1 MAASLELTLIAGS
14 ALVLASVL
22 VSKVS
27 DRWGI
32 PALLLFLGLG
42 MLAGSEG
49 PGGIYFDDP
58 HVANAIGIVCL
69 ALILFSGGLDTRW
82 ESVRPVLG
90 PSLNLATVGVV
101 ITAALVGLLAGR
113 IFGLPWQG
121 ALLLGAIVSSTDAA
135 AVFSILRSRG
145 VSLKGRLRPLL
156 ELESGSNDPMAVFL
170 TLAALQLVMGTAGSA
185 GDIALMLVRQMGLG
199 ALLGILAGELLAPL
213 LNRLR
218 LGYDGLY
225 PVFTLAYALLTYA
238 ATAALG
244 GSGFLAVY
252 VAGVALARH
261 DFVHRRSLERFH
273 SGVSWLM
280 QITLFLTLGL
290 LVFPSELLP
299 LAKYSAMIAL
309 WLMLVARPAAVL
321 LALLPFRGISIREK
335 ALISWVGLRG
345 AAPILLATY
354 PLVAGAPLSDVVFN
368 VVFFVVLVSVVLQ
381 GTTIPLTARL
391 LKVDAPV
398 PIRPAYPIEY
408 LGGRGLSDAF
418 VELEVPAGS
427 FADGRSIVEL
437 DLPAE
442 LLVIL
447 IARGDEFIIPSG
459 GSELH
464 AGDRLLVLS
473 DPNALQRSMAHTG
486 MRQTAQT

>member
-1 MAASLELTLIAGS
+1 MLELTLIAGS
-14 ALVLASVL
+14 VLVLASVL

-49 PGGIYFDDP
+49 LGGIYFDNP
-58 HVANAIGIVCL
+58 GIANSIGIVCL

-90 PSLNLATVGVV
+90 PSLSLATVGVL
-101 ITAALVGLLAGR
+101 ITAVLVGLVAGR

-121 ALLLGAIVSSTDAA
+121 ALLMGAIVSSTDAA

-170 TLAALQLVMGTAGSA
+170 TVAALQLVMGSAGSA
-185 GDIALMLVRQMGLG
+185 VNILLMLVRQMGLG
-199 ALLGILAGELLAPL
+199 VLLGIVAGEGLARL

-218 LGYDGLY
+218 LSYDGLY
-225 PVFTLAYALLTYA
+225 SVFTLASALLIYG

-252 VAGVALARH
+252 VAGVALSRH
-261 DFVHRRSLERFH
+261 DYVHRRSLERFH

-290 LVFPSELLP
+290 LVFPSEVLP
-299 LAKYSAMIAL
+299 LAKYGAMIAL
-309 WLMLVARPAAVL
+309 WLMLVARPVAVL
-321 LALLPFRGISIREK
+321 LALLPFGGISLREK
-335 ALISWVGLRG
+335 VLISWVGLRG

-368 VVFFVVLVSVVLQ
+368 VVFFVVLVSVVFQ
-381 GTTIPLTARL
+381 GTTIPLAARL
-391 LKVDAPV
+391 LHVDSPT
-398 PIRPAYPIEY
+398 PQRPAYPIEY

-427 FADGRSIVEL
+427 FADGRAIVAL

-447 IARGDEFIIPSG
+447 IARGAEFIIPSG

-473 DPNALQRSMAHTG
+473 DPNALQRSLAHTG
-486 MRQTAQT
+486 MRQLPQG

>member
-1 MAASLELTLIAGS
+1 MAPTLELTLIAGS
-14 ALVLASVL
+14 VLILASVL
-22 VSKVS
+22 VSKIS

-32 PALLLFLGLG
+32 PTLLLFLALG
-42 MLAGSEG
+42 MLAGSDG
-49 PGGIYFDDP
+49 PGGIAFDDP
-58 HVANAIGIVCL
+58 EIANAVGIVCL
-69 ALILFSGGLDTRW
+69 AMILFSGGLDTRW

-90 PSLNLATVGVV
+90 PSLSLATVGVV

-121 ALLLGAIVSSTDAA
+121 ALLMGAIVSSTDAA

-170 TLAALQLVMGTAGSA
+170 TLAALQLVMGTAESA
-185 GDIALMLVRQMGLG
+185 GEIVLLLLRQMGLG
-199 ALLGILAGELLAPL
+199 ALLGFAAGELLARL
-213 LNRLR
+213 LNRVR

-225 PVFTLAYALLTYA
+225 PVLTLAFALLTYA

-252 VAGVALARH
+252 VAGVALGRH
-261 DFVHRRSLERFH
+261 DYVHRRSLERFH
-273 SGVSWLM
+273 NGVSWLM

-290 LVFPSELLP
+290 LSFPSQILP
-299 LAKYSAMIAL
+299 LAKYGAIIAL
-309 WLMLVARPAAVL
+309 WLMLVARPAAVML
-321 LALLPFRGISIREK
+321 SLLPFRSVSLREK
-335 ALISWVGLRG
+335 ILISWVGLRG

-368 VVFFVVLVSVVLQ
+368 VVFFVVLVSVIAQ
-381 GTTIPLTARL
+381 GTTIPLAARL
-391 LKVDAPV
+391 LKVDAPL
-398 PIRPAYPIEY
+398 PTRPAYPIEY
-408 LGGRGLSDAF
+408 SGGRGLSDAF
-418 VELEVPAGS
+418 VELEVPPGS
-427 FADGRSIVEL
+427 LADGKPIVAL
-437 DLPAE
+437 DLPDE

-447 IARGDEFIIPSG
+447 IARGDEFMIPSG
-459 GSELH
+459 GSRLE

-473 DPNALQRSMAHTG
+473 DPNALQQSLAHTG
-486 MRQTAQT
+486 MRQLPAG

>member
-1 MAASLELTLIAGS
+1 MLELTLIAGS
-14 ALVLASVL
+14 VLVLASVL

-49 PGGIYFDDP
+49 LGGIYFDNP
-58 HVANAIGIVCL
+58 EIANAIGIVCL

-82 ESVRPVLG
+82 EGVRPVLG
-90 PSLNLATVGVV
+90 PSLSLATMGVL
-101 ITAALVGLLAGR
+101 ITAVLVGLVAGR

-121 ALLLGAIVSSTDAA
+121 ALLMGAIVSSTDAA

-170 TLAALQLVMGTAGSA
+170 TLAALQLVMGSAGSA
-185 GDIALMLVRQMGLG
+185 VDIVLMLVRQMGLG
-199 ALLGILAGELLAPL
+199 VLLGIVSGEGLARL

-218 LGYDGLY
+218 LSYDGLY
-225 PVFTLAYALLTYA
+225 SVFTLASALLIYG

-252 VAGVALARH
+252 VAGVALSRH
-261 DFVHRRSLERFH
+261 DYIHRRSLERFH

-290 LVFPSELLP
+290 LVFPSEVLP
-299 LAKYSAMIAL
+299 LAKYGAMIAL
-309 WLMLVARPAAVL
+309 WLMLVARPVAVL
-321 LALLPFRGISIREK
+321 LALVPFRGISLRKK

-381 GTTIPLTARL
+381 GTTIPLAARL
-391 LKVDAPV
+391 LHVDSPT
-398 PIRPAYPIEY
+398 PQRPAYPIEY

-418 VELEVPAGS
+418 VELEVPVGS
-427 FADGRSIVEL
+427 FADGRAIVAL

-447 IARGDEFIIPSG
+447 IARGAEFMIPSG
-459 GSELH
+459 GSKLQ

-473 DPNALQRSMAHTG
+473 DPNALQRSLAHTG
-486 MRQTAQT
+486 MRQLPQG